1 MLTATD
7 KVEKSERKGASL
19 VCDITQGI
27 NEMALQRLKE
37 LPIKYIKI
45 PQLHT
50 ENVSCSRILCHP
62 KDLSSSWWHISPMK
76 PSASL
81 RVKLRKSPSEI
92 QSTCAHG
99 KGCLCRHSEKPAPT
113 VLERNHMNRCYQSA
127 VRLPSREIWRHLWD
141 TNVQMGMFPKT
152 ALAFLTG

>member
-1 MLTATD
+1 
-7 KVEKSERKGASL
+7 
-19 VCDITQGI
+19 
-27 NEMALQRLKE
+27 
-37 LPIKYIKI
+37 
-45 PQLHT
+45 
-50 ENVSCSRILCHP
+50 
-62 KDLSSSWWHISPMK
+62 MK

-92 QSTCAHG
+92 QSTSALG

-127 VRLPSREIWRHLWD
+127 VRLPSQEIWRHLWD

-152 ALAFLTG
+152 ALAFPTQPSSPRWWTHIWDWGLLTPPPPCVGGCRACAYLESILSSCLKFIWEGRRGFPCWQGANVRGAALLN